1 MSRKSIALSVA
12 SLLLFARGAG
22 AATAPSTTA
31 ELPSGRLLTPVGVLA
46 GTPNFPTQAVAQ
58 GNHVTVL
65 NGGANKLQ
73 SLRLYAGDD
82 LHVLAVADTLL
93 GPTRPTSASG
103 AVAPAVAAPGAN
115 VAQGTAGELPAAI
128 SAAIPDQSL
137 FQGLSA
143 GPDGMLYAT
152 GGASDDLLAFTTR
165 GGRLTLQRRYALR
178 WQAFPR
184 RQYPYQYAG
193 NWQQARLFYPDSVVT
208 GPAGKHAYVTGLLA
222 NSLARVDL
230 ASGATRYLN
239 VGSYPFAVVLADGG
253 KRLVV
258 SDWGGNGVTVV
269 DRAAWKVLG
278 EVPTGPVLG
287 ARSFAAGA
295 HPTALA
301 AQPGTPLVWVADAN
315 LDRIV
320 AVDTQTLKVMR
331 VLDDAPYPD
340 APPGAYPDAL
350 AIAHGRLFVANAG
363 NDDVAVFDLASG
375 TRTALIPT
383 GWYPTALSVHGDA
396 LYVVS
401 AKGMGSGPNLGH
413 QWVGD
418 FMHGL
423 LQRVDLRELPAHA
436 SLWTAQALH
445 DDGFSTTQRSA
456 LAATNAQAQDWLHA
470 HIRHVVFILRENK
483 TFDENFGDYAAAG
496 HWADPALD
504 LYGPRQLPNLYAM
517 AARSALFVNFYAD
530 GEVTS
535 QGHQWTTAG
544 SDSDFLQRT
553 WSLYYSARGYIPN
566 SGWTQDLVPAEPAAR
581 NPYAIY
587 TNLGALGHWS
597 NPWITYPA
605 RLFLFNDLLAHHVG
619 FEDFG
624 EFAARDKIGDISPAL
639 RAHLAMNYPAW
650 DRLILDTQRARV
662 FDDWVRAHAKALPRV
677 IYIWLPDD
685 HTAGRAACMASP
697 DSYVADNDHAT
708 AEVIH
713 TLSMLPGWK
722 HTLVLI
728 TEDDAQSGADHI
740 DAHRTFAVAL
750 GPWVKPGAQVAEHL
764 SQVDLLRTIEAVA
777 GVPPMSQW
785 DAGAHVLDG
794 IWRTAPD
801 TAPVPVLPMQV
812 AMRRNAGTCP
822 ADSPFRHWP
831 IEHVP
836 GADHIA
842 WNDLPGARSYTPTAL
857 LKISGPEQ
865 MRQEWLASKGP
876 AAYAALLT
884 RLRAMAAQQKRPLQ
898 SLIAGDA
905 GD

>member
-1 MSRKSIALSVA
+1 MRTGTILVP
-12 SLLLFARGAG
+12 L
-22 AATAPSTTA
+22 AATLLCMATARAASPHPSA
-31 ELPSGRLLTPVGVLA
+31 VLPSGRVVTPAGQLA
-46 GTPNFPTQAVAQ
+46 ATPNFPVA
-58 GNHVTVL
+58 VTVREGTVAVID
-65 NGGANKLQ
+65 GGASKRQ
-73 SLRLYAGDD
+73 SLRLFASSD
-82 LHVLAVADTLL
+82 LRALAAIDTLL
-93 GPTRPTSASG
+93 GG
-103 AVAPAVAAPGAN
+103 ARVQDAPGAV
-115 VAQGTAGELPAAI
+115 VAQGAQGGERPAAATA
-128 SAAIPDQSL
+128 SIPDQSL
-137 FQGLSA
+137 FQGLA
-143 GPDGMLYAT
+143 AAPDGMLYAT
-152 GGASDDLLAFTTR
+152 GGNSDNLLALR
-165 GGRLTLQRRYALR
+165 HAAGKLELVRRYALA
-178 WQAFPR
+178 WQAFPHA
-184 RQYPYQYAG
+184 QYPYHYAG
-193 NWQQARLFYPDSVVT
+193 NGQQARLFYPDSVAI
-208 GPAGKHAYVTGLLA
+208 GPAGRHAYVTGLLA
-222 NSLARVDL
+222 NSLARIDL
-230 ASGATRYLN
+230 ATGATDYLN
-239 VGSYPFAVVLADGG
+239 VGSYPFAVTLADGG
-253 KRLVV
+253 ARLVV

-269 DRAAWKVLG
+269 DRAGWRVLG

-287 ARSFAAGA
+287 PRSEAAGA

-320 AVDTQTLKVMR
+320 TVDTRSLKAVR
-331 VLDDAPYPD
+331 ALDDAPYPG
-340 APPGAYPDAL
+340 APPGSYPDAL
-350 AIAHGRLFVANAG
+350 AIAQGRLFVANAG
-363 NDDVAVFDLASG
+363 NDDVAVYDLASG
-375 TRTALIPT
+375 RRAALIPT
-383 GWYPTALSVHGDA
+383 GWYPTALAVHGDA

-401 AKGMGSGPNLGH
+401 AKGLGSGPNLRH

-423 LQRVDLRELPAHA
+423 LQKVDLRDLPAQA
-436 SLWTAQALH
+436 GTWTAQTLH
-445 DDGFSTTQRSA
+445 DDGFARAQRA
-456 LAATNAQAQDWLHA
+456 RRTAANARAAGWLRA

-496 HWADPALD
+496 HWADPGLD
-504 LYGPRQLPNLYAM
+504 LYGPKQLPNLYAM
-517 AARSALFVNFYAD
+517 AAHGALFVNFYAD

-553 WSLYYSARGYIPN
+553 WPLYYSDRGYIAN
-566 SGWTQDLVPAEPAAR
+566 SGWTQSLKPDAPGAR

-587 TNLGALGHWS
+587 TNLSALGHWS
-597 NPWITYPA
+597 NPWITYPG
-605 RLFLFNDLLAHHVG
+605 RLFLFNDLLMHQVS

-624 EFAARDKIGDISPAL
+624 EFAARNKIGDISPAL

-650 DRLILDTQRARV
+650 DRMILDTQRARV
-662 FDDWVRAHAKALPRV
+662 FDDWVRAHAQALPRV

-785 DAGAHVLDG
+785 DAGAHVLGG

-812 AMRRNAGTCP
+812 AMRRNAGACP

-842 WNDLPGARSYTPTAL
+842 WNDLSGAHSYTPTAL

-884 RLRAMAAQQKRPLQ
+884 RLRAMAARQKRPLQ